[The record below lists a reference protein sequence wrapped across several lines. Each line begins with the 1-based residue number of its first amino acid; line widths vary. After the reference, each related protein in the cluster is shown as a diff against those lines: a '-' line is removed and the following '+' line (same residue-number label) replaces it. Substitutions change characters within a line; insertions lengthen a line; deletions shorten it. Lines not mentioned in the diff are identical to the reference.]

1 MEEILY
7 KKYGDCS
14 VIITGKGSQVIT
26 DDDDEEFKV
35 DTVIF
40 HINAGA
46 YMTVEVGY
54 YSEHNRAKYFV
65 GIKPDCCNYFK
76 FQGSKKELILNVFAG
91 GGCNLEGMA
100 MGIVFS
106 LLSDL
111 FLHPELFQD
120 CLKRIT
126 AKTGKL
132 ETFTS
137 YLKES
142 LELYENNKS
151 YRGIS
156 ELSKKY
162 HITPISKEKFIEC
175 GFKRTAKYVDE
186 IVSDREYCQKVYEFV
201 RDKSGCVDAPVYS
214 VGNLSVED
222 KCYAF

>member
-1 MEEILY
+1 MEEILF
-7 KKYGDCS
+7 KKYGECS
-14 VIITGKGSQVIT
+14 VTITGKSSQVIT
-26 DDDDEEFKV
+26 DGWKEFKV

-40 HINAGA
+40 DINTGA
-46 YMTVEVGY
+46 YLTVEVGCY
-54 YSEHNRAKYFV
+54 GVYDRAKYFV
-65 GIKPDCCNYFK
+65 GIKPDCCDYFK
-76 FQGSKKELILNVFAG
+76 FQGSEKGLILNVFAG
-91 GGCNLEGMA
+91 GGCNLEGEA

-111 FLHPELFQD
+111 FLHPELLQD
-120 CLKRIT
+120 CLKKIT

-142 LELYENNKS
+142 LELYEHNKS

-162 HITPISKEKFIEC
+162 HTTPISKEKFVEC

-186 IVSDREYCQKVYEFV
+186 IISDKEYCQKVYDFV
-201 RDKSGCVDAPVYS
+201 RDKSGCMDAPVYS

>member
-1 MEEILY
+1 MEEILF
-7 KKYGDCS
+7 KRYGLCP
-14 VIITGKGSQVIT
+14 VTITGKGSQVIT
-26 DDDDEEFKV
+26 DDEGAFKV

-40 HINAGA
+40 EVNTGA
-46 YMTVEVGY
+46 YITVEVGRC
-54 YSEHNRAKYFV
+54 SESNNVKYFV
-65 GIKPDCCNYFK
+65 SIKPSDDDFFN
-76 FQGSKKELILNVFAG
+76 FQGTKKELMLNVFAG
-91 GGCNLEGMA
+91 GHDDWEGEA

-111 FLHPELFQD
+111 FLHPELLQD

-186 IVSDREYCQKVYEFV
+186 IISNKEYCQKVYDFV
-201 RDKSGCVDAPVYS
+201 RDKSGCMDAPVYS

>member
-1 MEEILY
+1 MEEILF
-7 KKYGDCS
+7 KKYGECS
-14 VIITGKGSQVIT
+14 VTITGKSSQVIT
-26 DDDDEEFKV
+26 DGWKEFKV

-40 HINAGA
+40 GINTGA
-46 YMTVEVGY
+46 YLTVEVGCY
-54 YSEHNRAKYFV
+54 GVYDRAKYFV
-65 GIKPDCCNYFK
+65 SIKPDCCDYFE
-76 FQGSKKELILNVFAG
+76 FQGSEKGLILNVFAG
-91 GGCNLEGMA
+91 GGCNFEGEA

-111 FLHPELFQD
+111 FLHPELLQD
-120 CLKRIT
+120 CLKKIT

-162 HITPISKEKFIEC
+162 HTTPISKEKFVEC
-175 GFKRTAKYVDE
+175 GFKKTAKYVDE
-186 IVSDREYCQKVYEFV
+186 IISDKEYCQKVYDFV
-201 RDKSGCVDAPVYS
+201 RDKSGCMDAPVY
-214 VGNLSVED
+214 
-222 KCYAF
+222 